1 MTFSPLP
8 QLSFFSELCVQ
19 NVFNFVRNYK
29 ATPHLSVD
37 KLEKKSVLLYWVKY
51 GSL

>member
-1 MTFSPLP
+1 MTSSPLP
-8 QLSFFSELCVQ
+8 QLSFLGELCVQ

-37 KLEKKSVLLYWVKY
+37 KLEKNSLLIL
-51 GSL
+51 G